1 MDIEHSPSERT
12 PQRIAVI
19 DMGSNSA
26 RVIVMNSVPGFS
38 YHLEDEIREI
48 VRLRQGM
55 TEQGLSEAAM
65 TRGLLTIRLFKHFCE
80 SVHADKVI
88 ATATS
93 AVREAANGHQF
104 LERIEA
110 ETGIVLKILDGEQE
124 AFYGVLG
131 ALNAVPMQQGVVVDI
146 GGGSAQ
152 ISHVQKRRFVRGQ
165 ALTLGALALTERF
178 VRSDPIKGSTGN
190 RPATR

>member
-1 MDIEHSPSERT
+1 
-12 PQRIAVI
+12 
-19 DMGSNSA
+19 
-26 RVIVMNSVPGFS
+26 VMNSVPGYS

-65 TRGLLTIRLFKHFCE
+65 TRGLFTLRLFKQFCD

-88 ATATS
+88 TTATS
-93 AVREAANGHQF
+93 AVREASNGPRF
-104 LERIEA
+104 LERVEA

-131 ALNAVPMQQGVVVDI
+131 ALNAVPLQQGVVVDI

-152 ISHVQKRRFVRGQ
+152 VSQVRERRFVRGQ

-178 VRSDPIKGSTGN
+178 VRSDPLLSCY
-190 RPATR
+190 AV